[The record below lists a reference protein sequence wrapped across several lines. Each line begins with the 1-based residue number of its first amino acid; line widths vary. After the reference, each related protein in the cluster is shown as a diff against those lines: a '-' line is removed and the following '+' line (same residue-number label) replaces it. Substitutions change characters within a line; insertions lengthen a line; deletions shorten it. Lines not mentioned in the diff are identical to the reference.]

1 MHLYSIHFKSSTCQ
15 NELVKKYNPAYE
27 KKILKTSIQCPNVEL
42 WAFSNFNIVPG
53 IYIVYFDHTPPLS
66 RPPFERKTPPRKF
79 NEFKPN
85 RCNFTDF
92 HAFFLSNFLF
102 PSLIY
107 PVFIFFPQRPSPPPP
122 PPHST
127 FLKFNPPYHSHYYN
141 I

>member
-1 MHLYSIHFKSSTCQ
+1 M
-15 NELVKKYNPAYE
+15 
-27 KKILKTSIQCPNVEL
+27 
-42 WAFSNFNIVPG
+42 
-53 IYIVYFDHTPPLS
+53 YFDHTPPLS

-107 PVFIFFPQRPSPPPP
+107 PVFIFFPQRPSPPPLP
-122 PPHST
+122 TIEFYTMYNSKIYTPVMFKST
-127 FLKFNPPYHSHYYN
+127 ASPGSNQYPCPSSLQKLSATNFRQTVSDLTVREMALSRSKIWHMT
-141 I
+141 